1 LGIGEAGVGFG
12 TPPPGQVSPG
22 VGGLARPNY
31 AHAGARRRRSVLL
44 GPGSSGAGA
53 ASKERRKSV
62 GLGGRRS
69 ESLGRLAVTA
79 EEDEDEEGE
88 EEGDVGYVD
97 GDMEVEEV
105 NYFLPVR
112 DDEVEIMLGAG
123 DSAAVLDGE
132 VEGWKREV

>member
-1 LGIGEAGVGFG
+1 M
-12 TPPPGQVSPG
+12 
-22 VGGLARPNY
+22 
-31 AHAGARRRRSVLL
+31 LL
-44 GPGSSGAGA
+44 GAGGSGGAGQ
-53 ASKERRKSV
+53 SKERRKSV

-79 EEDEDEEGE
+79 EEDEDEEE
-88 EEGDVGYVD
+88 EEGYMD

-105 NYFLPVR
+105 NYFSPVR

-132 VEGWKREV
+132 IEGWKREM

>member
-1 LGIGEAGVGFG
+1 
-12 TPPPGQVSPG
+12 
-22 VGGLARPNY
+22 
-31 AHAGARRRRSVLL
+31 VLL

-79 EEDEDEEGE
+79 EEDEEGE
-88 EEGDVGYVD
+88 EEGEGGYAD

-105 NYFLPVR
+105 NYFSPVR

-132 VEGWKREV
+132 IEGWKREM

>member
-1 LGIGEAGVGFG
+1 M
-12 TPPPGQVSPG
+12 
-22 VGGLARPNY
+22 
-31 AHAGARRRRSVLL
+31 LL
-44 GPGSSGAGA
+44 GPGTGGGAGA
-53 ASKERRKSV
+53 AGKERRKSV

-88 EEGDVGYVD
+88 EGGEEGYGD

-105 NYFLPVR
+105 NYFSPVR

-132 VEGWKREV
+132 IEGWKREM